1 MDVFLSDVEFEDLV
15 SNLPHLP
22 PQPAIKWRDLH
33 KGTIYRIT
41 GTKEISTRYGPG
53 MILEVEDREGTNQ
66 RVWATDKLMREL
78 KGSHYPRF
86 VRPLG
91 LAPCTDASKSYHNYQ
106 LV

>member
-15 SNLPHLP
+15 SKQPHLP
-22 PQPAIKWRDLH
+22 PQPAIKWRSLH
-33 KGTIYRIT
+33 KGTIYKIT
-41 GTKEISTRYGPG
+41 GTKEISSRYGPG

-66 RVWATDKLMREL
+66 RFWAIDRLMREL

-91 LAPCTDASKSYHNYQ
+91 LSQCTDPTKSYYSYQ